1 MKLKKLVSGLLLST
15 ALAAG
20 IGVSVASQ
28 KGNAT
33 KAEAVVSKTVTRV
46 YIEDQVTTTPVLA
59 IESISFASGYDH
71 AAWRSFL
78 TSYLGARS
86 TYTTTSGSSMPSTK
100 GWSYMSNTEQEKYL
114 LCPTGS
120 KNFTMV
126 FPEWVTAFSYK
137 AVGNSWWNWF
147 DVNGSAVGLHSGWGI
162 GKKVN
167 SYIYNDSGWKMNANL
182 DNTAQTNTW
191 GDVTVTAKAIKTG
204 TTTELASKSIT
215 MSKYYKMSENYDIF
229 GYTFGGWYTTNALS
243 TQFNDIL
250 TANKTLYAKE
260 TVKTEAYVAGTMNN
274 WNASDPNYL
283 MEPGENSQYRITKAF
298 AANTEF
304 KIVYQGSD
312 WYGWSQ
318 VDQTSKVV
326 TNGSIIQGTD
336 PDSTGYRIKVAVA
349 GTYEIYLKTTE
360 GTNKLWIQQDS
371 TSEATTYATAFLAAI
386 TCTSDSTTF
395 NINVWNQVSGTAS
408 MEYKY
413 NDLTEGAKGILATA
427 SANQGGTLIEQC
439 AARYDRILSKYG
451 YGTAAGQYH
460 DFMNRKPAKSGSGAI
475 LINSIVN
482 GSTGSMIAIIA
493 ISSVSIAAIGGYF
506 LFKKKKND

>member
-1 MKLKKLVSGLLLST
+1 MKLKKLIGGLILSSV
-15 ALAAG
+15 LAAG
-20 IGVSVASQ
+20 VGVSISSQNSRSASRV
-28 KGNAT
+28 
-33 KAEAVVSKTVTRV
+33 EAV
-46 YIEDQVTTTPVLA
+46 DNTPVTKL
-59 IESISFASGYDH
+59 ILSDSVGWNFRTLWLESFSFSDGYTINDL
-71 AAWRSFL
+71 RDFIK
-78 TSYLGARS
+78 SY
-86 TYTTTSGSSMPSTK
+86 YVNDITTWNKEGSTK
-100 GWSYMSNTEQEKYL
+100 GYHEYNNNFN
-114 LCPTGS
+114 LCAGGTSKTYTFLFPT
-120 KNFTMV
+120 
-126 FPEWVTAFSYK
+126 WVTTCK
-137 AVGNSWWNWF
+137 VTVENNSNSRYMNYL
-147 DVNGSAVGLHSGWGI
+147 DNLYLYSNNTSGGYATGGI
-162 GKKVN
+162 GKTITITCNDWGNASSVGSAATEASFNTTVN
-167 SYIYNDSGWKMNANL
+167 LILKTNAS
-182 DNTAQTNTW
+182 
-191 GDVTVTAKAIKTG
+191 
-204 TTTELASKSIT
+204 TTISTQSLSI
-215 MSKYYKMSENYDIF
+215 SKYDTLKTYLPSF
-229 GYTFGGWYTTNALS
+229 GYTFDKFYSNANLTTATNTNLPL
-243 TQFNDIL
+243 NL
-250 TANKTLYAKE
+250 T
-260 TVKTEAYVAGTMNN
+260 TVYGKLVAKTEAYVAGTMND

-298 AANTEF
+298 TANTEF
-304 KIVYQGSD
+304 KIVYQGSN

-318 VDQTSKVV
+318 ADQTSKVV

-395 NINVWNQVSGTAS
+395 NINVWNQVSGTSS

-451 YGTAAGQYH
+451 FGTAAGQYH